1 MTYSP
6 RPRWMYRTSVGTA
19 MACGLAIGL
28 ATPASAG
35 PARLT
40 SVQLDA
46 PDVTVSFRDTDPE
59 DASHTLVLRPQGPGE
74 TRRVA
79 VAGEVPGVNR
89 TVVKTVNAGIRA
101 DLAYCA
107 VIETRTKPGEGI
119 AGKFSVIEISNEVC
133 SKGAGSADAPS
144 DVSIGSVTGEAN
156 PAAGTN
162 RNYWIS
168 YRNAG
173 ADAKDVT
180 VTVQTSGS
188 VTMRRAPESGTF
200 NGMQCAAAG
209 TGFRCTG
216 GTLAKGA
223 SGQVPLLATV
233 KSAGPGAI
241 HATITATGDPNTGN
255 NAQTLGILAVP
266 PKS

>member
-1 MTYSP
+1 
-6 RPRWMYRTSVGTA
+6 
-19 MACGLAIGL
+19 MACGLAVGL
-28 ATPASAG
+28 AAPASAG
-35 PARLT
+35 AARLT

-46 PDVTVSFRDTDPE
+46 PDVTVSFRDTDPR
-59 DASHTLVLRPQGPGE
+59 DGSHTLVLRPQGAGE
-74 TRRVA
+74 IRRVT

-89 TVVKTVNAGIRA
+89 TVVRTVNAGIRA

-107 VIETRTKPGEGI
+107 VIESKIKEEGGLI
-119 AGKFSVIEISNEVC
+119 GKFGGTETSNEVC
-133 SKGAGSADAPS
+133 SQGAGSADAPS

-188 VTMRRAPESGTF
+188 ITMRRAPESGTF

-216 GTLAKGA
+216 GTLPKGA
-223 SGQVPLLATV
+223 NGQVPLLATV
-233 KSAGPGAI
+233 KSADPGAI